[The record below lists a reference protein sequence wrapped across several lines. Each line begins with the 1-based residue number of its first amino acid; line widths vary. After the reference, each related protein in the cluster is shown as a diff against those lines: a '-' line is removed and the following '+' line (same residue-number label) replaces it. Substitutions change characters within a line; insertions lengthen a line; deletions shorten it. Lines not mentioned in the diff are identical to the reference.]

1 MNRLIIVPAFLLVL
15 SSHASAAENYS
26 ADYKTCIDKSEG
38 VTSSMLT
45 CNQDELKKQDARLN
59 KNYKLAMSALSA
71 EQKINL
77 RDTQRLWLKYK
88 EANCGMQATLTGGTI
103 DMLFSSG
110 CELDM
115 TQERADTL
123 EWLSNVD
130 N

>member
-1 MNRLIIVPAFLLVL
+1 MNRIIIVPAFLLAL
-15 SSHASAAENYS
+15 SSHTSAAESYS
-26 ADYKTCIDKSEG
+26 ADYKICIDKSEG
-38 VTSSMLT
+38 VTSNMLN
-45 CNQDELKKQDARLN
+45 CNQNELKMQDARLN
-59 KNYKLAMSALSA
+59 KNYKRAMSVLSA
-71 EQKINL
+71 KQKINL

-115 TQERADTL
+115 TRERADTL
-123 EWLSNVD
+123 EWLSNVG